1 MPTFLYRAKDG
12 PARTLEGELEADS
25 RGAALLA
32 VDAMGYSPVWVRE
45 IDGPRRTRR
54 RRLLRNRRVRRRDV
68 TLFTR
73 QVASL
78 TRAGVPILRA
88 LATIANQTESARFA
102 KVVRDVESTIRDG
115 SMLSE
120 ALAKFPKL
128 FPQLYINMVRSG
140 ESGGILDTILTR
152 LTDAREREDE
162 MRRKVQAATAYPL
175 LIITV
180 GIGTVFVLL
189 TFFLPRVLDLFKDFE
204 KLPFATRLLI
214 GISETCSTNW
224 HWILIFVLLFIA
236 VLRRIAA
243 GDKGKSFFDAM
254 KLRLPLIGV
263 FLRQS
268 DVARFARTLALLIEA
283 GIPIDR
289 ALLLARNTLHN
300 AVLREEIDQIHNSTV
315 RQGMPLSDGL
325 RRSSLFPP
333 LVSNMAAVGEE
344 GGRLDEALFE
354 VAQFY
359 EKEVEQQSRLAM
371 SLLEPILILVVGAIV
386 GLIVAAMLLPI
397 FELSTTLQ

>member
-1 MPTFLYRAKDG
+1 MPVFLYKAKDG
-12 PARTLEGELEADS
+12 PTRTVEGEVDAES

-45 IDGPRRTRR
+45 KDWTHRRR
-54 RRLLRNRRVRRRDV
+54 RRLFGWRRVRRHDV

-73 QVASL
+73 QIASL
-78 TRAGVPILRA
+78 TRAGVPILRT
-88 LATIANQTESARFA
+88 LSTIANQTENLRFR
-102 KVVRDVESTIRDG
+102 KVVHAIETTIRDG

-120 ALAKFPKL
+120 ALDKFPKL

-152 LTDAREREDE
+152 LTEAREREDE

-175 LIITV
+175 LVVTV

-189 TFFLPRVLDLFKDFE
+189 TFFLPRVLELFKDFE
-204 KLPFATRLLI
+204 KLPLATRMLI
-214 GISETCSTNW
+214 GTSDFFSVNW
-224 HWILIFVLLFIA
+224 HWILIFALLFVAI
-236 VLRRIAA
+236 VRRIAA
-243 GDKGKSFFDAM
+243 AEKGKSFFDAL
-254 KLRLPLIGV
+254 KLRMPLVGT

-300 AVLREEIDQIHNSTV
+300 AVLQEEIDSIHNSTV

-359 EKEVEQQSRLAM
+359 EKEVDQQSRLAM
-371 SLLEPILILVVGAIV
+371 SLLEPILILVVGAVVGFIV
-386 GLIVAAMLLPI
+386 SAMLLPI
-397 FELSTTLQ
+397 FELSTTMQ

>member
-1 MPTFLYRAKDG
+1 MPTFQYKAKDG
-12 PARTLEGELEADS
+12 PARTVEGELEADS

-32 VDAMGYSPVWVRE
+32 VDSMGFSPVWVRE
-45 IDGPRRTRR
+45 KDGAHRARR
-54 RRLLRNRRVRRRDV
+54 RRLFRRRRVRRHDV

-88 LATIANQTESARFA
+88 LRTIASQTDNDRFGR
-102 KVVRDVESTIRDG
+102 VVRAIEGTIRDG

-152 LTDAREREDE
+152 LTEAREREDE

-175 LIITV
+175 LIVTV

-189 TFFLPRVLDLFKDFE
+189 TFFLPRVLDLFKDFD
-204 KLPFATRLLI
+204 KLPLATRMLI
-214 GISETCSTNW
+214 RISEFFSANW
-224 HWILIFVLLFIA
+224 HWIVIFGLLLIA
-236 VLRRIAA
+236 VARRIAA
-243 GDKGKSFFDAM
+243 GEKGKTFFDAA
-254 KLRLPLIGV
+254 KLRLPLIGA
-263 FLRQS
+263 FLKQT

-289 ALLLARNTLHN
+289 ALLLARNTVHN
-300 AVLREEIDQIHNSTV
+300 AVLQEEIDHIHTSTV

-325 RRSSLFPP
+325 RRSTLFPP

-359 EKEVEQQSRLAM
+359 EKEMEQQSRLAM

-386 GLIVAAMLLPI
+386 GVIVAAMLLPI
-397 FELSTTLQ
+397 FELSTTMQ